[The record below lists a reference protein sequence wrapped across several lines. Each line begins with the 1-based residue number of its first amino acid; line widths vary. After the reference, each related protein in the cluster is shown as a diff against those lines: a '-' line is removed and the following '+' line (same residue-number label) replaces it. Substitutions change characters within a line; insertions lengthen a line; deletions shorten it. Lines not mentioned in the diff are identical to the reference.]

1 MKRSTRWSRLPWFI
15 GLALLTG
22 SLLGAGHVLHSR
34 PTDSSGG
41 GARTDKSQPERH
53 PASNGQGV
61 YCHGTVDVESVYTNH
76 ALYPVQPGRVVEILA
91 VETLTVRAGDMLLR
105 VDDEQI
111 VQKVAE
117 AEVGVKLAEIDVRM
131 ARLGTERYPHLIAG
145 HQAAVEAANQQVRAA
160 EAELSRARELV
171 SSDVGGNKHGVA
183 ALEAKVSAAKAL
195 VKAEEEKLRDAQ
207 ANKPDLNVEKALQSV
222 ELRKRQLMQ
231 AQAALNNCK
240 LLAPADGTIL
250 RINAAVGT
258 VIGPQTRR
266 PPIEFVPAE
275 PRIVRATVE
284 QEFAHRVHLDQPAVI
299 EDEVN
304 SSITWTGKV
313 KRLAE
318 AFLPR
323 RTAGDA
329 LSLTG
334 GSETQTLEFLVE
346 LNPSANP
353 PKLGQ
358 RVRVSLGTR
367 SN

>member
-1 MKRSTRWSRLPWFI
+1 MKRSTRWSRLPWLI

-22 SLLGAGHVLHSR
+22 SLVGAGHVLHSR
-34 PTDSSGG
+34 PTDSNGG
-41 GARTDKSQPERH
+41 GARSEKSQPERQ
-53 PASNGQGV
+53 PYPTGQGV
-61 YCHGTVDVESVYTNH
+61 YCHGTVDVESGYTNH
-76 ALYPVQPGRVVEILA
+76 ALFPVQMGKIVEVL
-91 VETLTVRAGDMLLR
+91 VYEGQTVRAGDILLR
-105 VDDEQI
+105 VDD
-111 VQKVAE
+111 AHLLAMFGE
-117 AEVGVKLAEIDVRM
+117 ATKAVTIAEIDVRS
-131 ARLGTERYPHLIAG
+131 ARRGMERHPYLVAG
-145 HQAAVEAANQQVRAA
+145 HQAGVDAAKQQVRAV
-160 EAELSRARELV
+160 EAQLSRARELV
-171 SSDVGGNKHGVA
+171 AKDVSSNTQGVA
-183 ALEAKVSAAKAL
+183 ALEAQVESAKAL
-195 VKAEEEKLRDAQ
+195 VRVEEEKLRDAQ
-207 ANKPDLNVEKALQSV
+207 ANKPDLTIEKAQEVV
-222 ELRKRQLMQ
+222 ELRKHKLTQ

-250 RINAAVGT
+250 RINAVLGT
-258 VIGPQTRR
+258 VIGPQTRK

-284 QEFAHRVHLDQPAVI
+284 QEFAHRVHVDQSALI
-299 EDEVN
+299 EDEMN
-304 SSITWTGKV
+304 SAINWTGKV

-334 GSETQTLEFLVE
+334 GSETQYLEFLVE
-346 LNPSANP
+346 MNPSANP